1 MVTLGFLSRFLLG
14 LLVFLDGVVVVI
26 GCGVVGIVGAF
37 GASTPTTRFGFSW
50 VTAWFNL
57 PWFQF
62 NFWNF
67 DLFCFCSFFLFV
79 FAIFCFSSFLV
90 LFLFLLSFFT
100 LFLFSFLLIF
110 VSALIFCSLLHVSES
125 IWVCWLWILVL
136 VLEKFPHWFYVL

>member
-1 MVTLGFLSRFLLG
+1 MLNLIYRSWQSRLYWILN
-14 LLVFLDGVVVVI
+14 LVQLQ
-26 GCGVVGIVGAF
+26 
-37 GASTPTTRFGFSW
+37 TNTRFGFSW

-90 LFLFLLSFFT
+90 LFLFLLSFCVRQHT
-100 LFLFSFLLIF
+100 YRSVCLSVCLSVGRSVCLSVKNIWQQKNSLSDATKQL
-110 VSALIFCSLLHVSES
+110 VSLESEVS
-125 IWVCWLWILVL
+125 
-136 VLEKFPHWFYVL
+136 Y